1 MENNKTLIWLKKAKS
16 SLDKVIK
23 MIEDEKYC
31 IDIIQQNLAIIW
43 LLKSANVSLLESHLS
58 CCFVDAAK
66 ANDKERLDEMIEEIT
81 KIVKIAQNK

>member
-1 MENNKTLIWLKKAKS
+1 MENNKTIIWLKKAKT

-23 MIEDEKYC
+23 MVEKENYC

-43 LLKSANVSLLESHLS
+43 LLKSANLSLLEWHLS

-66 ANDKERLDEMIEEIT
+66 ANDKARLDEMIEEIM